1 MLESALH
8 YVTTQNPV
16 IWSLNLP
23 WLEYAQIDLTH
34 LEPFEASL
42 GHPCFM
48 RMMLILHLHSDLGN
62 GRYTDEN

>member
-23 WLEYAQIDLTH
+23 WLEYEQIDLTH

-42 GHPCFM
+42 GYQSSLFHENDV
-48 RMMLILHLHSDLGN
+48 DLTFAL
-62 GRYTDEN
+62 RLRKWY